1 LKRQGLNVS
10 DIEVPKR
17 INGIS
22 KDGNGGI
29 YNNLAT
35 NGKGQSG
42 GPTMKGNIGPQHY

>member
-1 LKRQGLNVS
+1 VS

-17 INGIS
+17 INGLK

-29 YNNLAT
+29 YKNLVA
-35 NGKGQSG
+35 NGNGLSG